1 MTRIALTIVLTSAL
15 VGCGTDGGSAGDTV
29 VAGFYP
35 LAYAAERI
43 AGDDVEVRNLTPT
56 GGEPHD
62 FELSA
67 RDVGS
72 VGDARLVL
80 YLGGGFQPAL
90 EDAIESSGAEA
101 LDLLDGLD
109 LRAAGVDAPEGGNRD
124 PHVWLDPT
132 LYADIVLRIGRALGR
147 DAPARALAGELQ
159 ELDSELREGLS
170 DCERRE
176 IVTSHAAFGYLA
188 ARYDLEQIAI
198 TGLSPEAEPSPAAL
212 RELVE
217 EVRSHGATTVFL
229 ETLVS
234 PRLAETVAREVGATT
249 AVLNPLEGLSERE
262 AEEGADYFSLM
273 RANLDALR
281 EALGCR

>member
-15 VGCGTDGGSAGDTV
+15 VGCGADGGSAGDTV

-43 AGDDVEVRNLTPT
+43 AGDDVEVRNLTPA